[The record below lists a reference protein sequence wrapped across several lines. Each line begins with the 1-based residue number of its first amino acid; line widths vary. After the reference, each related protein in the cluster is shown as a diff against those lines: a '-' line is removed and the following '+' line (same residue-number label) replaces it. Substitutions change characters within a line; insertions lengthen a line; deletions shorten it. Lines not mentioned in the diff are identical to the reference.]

1 MRVTNRLSL
10 GAALLM
16 TVCLGLASQGAWA
29 FTECSVAPTR
39 VHSGD
44 AGNFYIFFSNGG
56 FAIIRE
62 NDLDYRATM
71 SIVLFAIA
79 TDRTL
84 TARYEANN
92 VPCNSTYQELTG
104 LSMSK

>member
-1 MRVTNRLSL
+1 MAL
-10 GAALLM
+10 GM
-16 TVCLGLASQGAWA
+16 SVASQAFG

-56 FAIIRE
+56 FAIVRE
-62 NDLDYRATM
+62 SDADYRATVAM
-71 SIVLFAIA
+71 VLLAIA

-84 TARYEANN
+84 TVRYVSDG
-92 VPCNSTYQELTG
+92 VPCNATYQELDG
-104 LSMSK
+104 LGMNK